1 MRIRPE
7 VRRLRCG
14 DNPAFASIRVIR
26 GQTARRKPRLT
37 GAAFTLLELLV
48 VIGIIGILAGLLLPV
63 LTRAKEKARQTKCL
77 SNFKQIGM
85 AFQLYLEESRE
96 FFPAPASKTAYG
108 PLPED
113 WIHWQNN
120 RNPASSTIA
129 PYLAGAFST
138 NLFRCP
144 SDRDAERRQRF
155 QVLADTYIFSYSF
168 SGIRVT
174 NDVNVGLALA
184 LDSQRRKLPFAL
196 SKVKH
201 PASIIML
208 AEEEHAVVNDGRWYP
223 SSPLTGRH
231 NSKGNVG
238 FVDGHVE
245 GVSPAFARDPVN
257 SVPGL

>member
-1 MRIRPE
+1 MRTPPNFRKSACE
-7 VRRLRCG
+7 G
-14 DNPAFASIRVIR
+14 NQSFASIRVIR
-26 GQTARRKPRLT
+26 GQAVRRKPRST
-37 GAAFTLLELLV
+37 GAFTLLELLV

-63 LTRAKEKARQTKCL
+63 LSRAQEKARQTKCL
-77 SNFKQIGM
+77 SNFKQLGM
-85 AFQLYLEESRE
+85 AFHLYLEESRE

-113 WIHWQNN
+113 WIHWQHN
-120 RNPASSTIA
+120 RSPAKSAIA
-129 PYLAGAFST
+129 PHLAGVFST

-144 SDRDAERRQRF
+144 SDRDAERRARLQMLF
-155 QVLADTYIFSYSF
+155 DTYIFSYAF

-174 NDVNVGLALA
+174 NDINVGLALA

-196 SKVKH
+196 SKVKR
-201 PASIIML
+201 PSSIIML
-208 AEEEHAVVNDGRWYP
+208 AEEDSSVVNDGRWYP
-223 SSPLTGRH
+223 SSPLATRH